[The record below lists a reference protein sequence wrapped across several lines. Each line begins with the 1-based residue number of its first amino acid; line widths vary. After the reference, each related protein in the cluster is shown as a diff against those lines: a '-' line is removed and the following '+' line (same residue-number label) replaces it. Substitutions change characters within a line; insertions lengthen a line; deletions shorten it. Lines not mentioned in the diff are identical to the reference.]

1 MMELLFPY
9 LLSNIYIYIYI
20 YRLQY
25 SEIVIRVTL
34 VFNGL
39 SRFYLL
45 LNDTLIN

>member
-9 LLSNIYIYIYI
+9 LLSNIYIYI